1 MEIRVSK
8 LYKSPLRQIYAAA
21 FSAIEFTLISLILF
35 SALPKTELCYS
46 AIVVAFLFAIPFL
59 NADLKDNA
67 FILAALFF
75 TLIADFFLVI
85 EYELTH
91 GYAFQCLGVSAFFVV
106 QFFYFL
112 YLEKTGRKENF
123 LRNVLIRLALS
134 LVFAAVSVVVLKEK
148 TNYLSIVSVVYY
160 TWLLINLVMAFS
172 HGKKTLVLAV
182 GLVFFALCDL
192 WVGLQNANGVFF
204 TIPESGFIHSI
215 VFPPF
220 NAVWLCYGLSQTF
233 IVLHMILKSIRS
245 K

>member
-1 MEIRVSK
+1 MVKHVNK
-8 LYKSPLRQIYAAA
+8 LYETPLRQIYAAA

-35 SALPKTELCYS
+35 SALPMIELCYS
-46 AIVVAFLFAIPFL
+46 AIVVAFLFAVPFL

-67 FILAALFF
+67 FILVALFF

-85 EYELTH
+85 EFELTRK
-91 GYAFQCLGVSAFFVV
+91 YIFQCLGVSAFVAV
-106 QFFYFL
+106 QFCYFL
-112 YLEKTGRKENF
+112 YLYKVRGKGRF
-123 LRNVLIRLALS
+123 WLRLFIRLAIS
-134 LVFAAVSVVVLKEK
+134 LAAAIVSVIVLKK
-148 TNYLSIVSVVYY
+148 SSNYLSIISVVYF
-160 TWLLINLVMAFS
+160 TWLVINIVVSALSF
-172 HGKKTLVLAV
+172 KKTWLFFL
-182 GLVFFALCDL
+182 GLLFFAFCDL

-204 TIPESGFIHSI
+204 TIPEGIIYSI

>member
-21 FSAIEFTLISLILF
+21 FSAIELTLICLILF
-35 SALPKTELCYS
+35 SALPMIELCYS
-46 AIVVAFLFAIPFL
+46 AIVVAFLFAVPFL

-67 FILAALFF
+67 FILVALFF

-85 EYELTH
+85 EFELTRK
-91 GYAFQCLGVSAFFVV
+91 YIFQCLGVSAFFAV
-106 QFFYFL
+106 QFCYFL
-112 YLEKTGRKENF
+112 YLYKVRGKGRF
-123 LRNVLIRLALS
+123 WFRLFIRLAIS
-134 LVFAAVSVVVLKEK
+134 LAAAIVSVIVLKK
-148 TNYLSIVSVVYY
+148 SSNYLSIISVVYFTWLVINIVVSALSFKK
-160 TWLLINLVMAFS
+160 TWLLFL
-172 HGKKTLVLAV
+172 
-182 GLVFFALCDL
+182 GLLFFAFCDL

-204 TIPESGFIHSI
+204 TIPEGIIYSI

>member
-46 AIVVAFLFAIPFL
+46 AVAVAFIFALPFL
-59 NADLKDNA
+59 NENIRENA
-67 FILAALFF
+67 YILAALFF

-85 EYELTH
+85 KYGATHEYV
-91 GYAFQCLGVSAFFVV
+91 YQCLGVSAFFAV
-106 QFFYFL
+106 QFCYFL
-112 YLEKTGRKENF
+112 YLYKVRGKGRF
-123 LRNVLIRLALS
+123 WLRLFIRLAIS
-134 LVFAAVSVVVLKEK
+134 LAAAIVSVIVLKK
-148 TNYLSIVSVVYY
+148 SSNYLSIISVVYFTWLVINIVVSALSFKK
-160 TWLLINLVMAFS
+160 TWLLFL
-172 HGKKTLVLAV
+172 
-182 GLVFFALCDL
+182 GLLFFAFCDL

-204 TIPESGFIHSI
+204 TIPEGIIYSI

-220 NAVWLCYGLSQTF
+220 NAVWLCYGLSQMF

>member
-21 FSAIEFTLISLILF
+21 FSAIELTLICLILF
-35 SALPKTELCYS
+35 SALPMIELCYS
-46 AIVVAFLFAIPFL
+46 AIVVAFLFAVPFL

-85 EYELTH
+85 EFELTRK
-91 GYAFQCLGVSAFFVV
+91 YIFQCLGVSAFVAV
-106 QFFYFL
+106 QFCYFL
-112 YLEKTGRKENF
+112 YLYKIRGKGRF
-123 LRNVLIRLALS
+123 WLRLFIRLAIS
-134 LVFAAVSVVVLKEK
+134 LAAAIVSVIVLKK
-148 TNYLSIVSVVYY
+148 SSNYLSIISVVYF
-160 TWLLINLVMAFS
+160 TWLVINIVVSALSF
-172 HGKKTLVLAV
+172 KKTWLFFL
-182 GLVFFALCDL
+182 GLLFFAFCDL

-204 TIPESGFIHSI
+204 TIPEGIIYSI

-233 IVLHMILKSIRS
+233 IVLHIILKSIRS
-245 K
+245 I

>member
-35 SALPKTELCYS
+35 SSLPKTELCYS
-46 AIVVAFLFAIPFL
+46 AIVVAFLFAVPFL

-123 LRNVLIRLALS
+123 LRNVLIRIALS

-204 TIPESGFIHSI
+204 TIPEGIIYSI

>member
-21 FSAIEFTLISLILF
+21 FSAIEFTLVSLILF

-46 AIVVAFLFAIPFL
+46 AIVVAFLFAVPFL

-123 LRNVLIRLALS
+123 LRNVLIRIALS

-204 TIPESGFIHSI
+204 TIPESGFIHDI

>member
-1 MEIRVSK
+1 MVKHVNK
-8 LYKSPLRQIYAAA
+8 LHETPLRQIYAAA

-46 AIVVAFLFAIPFL
+46 AIVVAFLFAVPFL

-85 EYELTH
+85 KYGATHEYV
-91 GYAFQCLGVSAFFVV
+91 YQCLGVSAFFVV

-172 HGKKTLVLAV
+172 HGKKTLILAV
-182 GLVFFALCDL
+182 GLVFFAFCDL

-204 TIPESGFIHSI
+204 TIPEGIIYSI

>member
-8 LYKSPLRQIYAAA
+8 LYNSPLRQIYAAA
-21 FSAIEFTLISLILF
+21 FSAIELTLICLILF
-35 SALPKTELCYS
+35 SALPMIELCYS
-46 AIVVAFLFAIPFL
+46 AIVVAFLFAVPFL

-67 FILAALFF
+67 FILVALFF

-85 EYELTH
+85 KYGATHEYV
-91 GYAFQCLGVSAFFVV
+91 YQCLGVSAFFAV
-106 QFFYFL
+106 QFCYFL
-112 YLEKTGRKENF
+112 YLYKVRGKGRF
-123 LRNVLIRLALS
+123 WLRLFIRLAIS
-134 LVFAAVSVVVLKEK
+134 LAAAIVSVIVLKK
-148 TNYLSIVSVVYY
+148 SSNYLSIISVVYF
-160 TWLLINLVMAFS
+160 TWLVINIVVSALSF
-172 HGKKTLVLAV
+172 KKTRLFFL
-182 GLVFFALCDL
+182 GLLFFAFCDL

-204 TIPESGFIHSI
+204 TIPEGIIYSI